1 MNGRTRLALL
11 LVAGLLVAWTL
22 RTAPDDHAA
31 EHGSFASRLLGPF
44 APFAAEL
51 EWGRF
56 DAAARAG
63 EDGRAWKHADRA
75 LALAPDRSEGW
86 TFLAHHAVFERGS
99 PRRTAD
105 PAERRRWIE
114 LGLAVLARGER
125 EAHDPGPVA
134 FKTAVVWIALA
145 NQPDAER
152 TLPVSRADAWTRAAD
167 AFERAAAAGEP
178 VAAEAARLARA
189 EADAAR

>member
-1 MNGRTRLALL
+1 VKGRTRALL
-11 LVAGLLVAWTL
+11 FAVAGVLAVVTV

-56 DAAARAG
+56 EAAARVG
-63 EDGRAWKHADRA
+63 DEGRAWKHADRA
-75 LALAPDRSEGW
+75 LALAPDLADGW
-86 TFLAHHAVFERGS
+86 TFLAHYAVFERGS
-99 PRRTAD
+99 PRRSAD
-105 PAERRRWIE
+105 PAERRRWVE

-125 EAHDPGPVA
+125 EARNPGPVA

-145 NQPDAER
+145 NQSEPER
-152 TLPVSRADAWTRAAD
+152 SLPVTRREAWTRAAD

-189 EADAAR
+189 EAEAAR